1 MSERADQI
9 VLDYLRRVA
18 DAAYG
23 VLRSDER
30 LEFLARVRRRIDEVR
45 IRQRADKPAQVQR
58 VLDRFGA
65 PEALVE
71 QERLRL
77 AAEHPEDPPRPRR
90 TTSHPEPKPEKPDP
104 PSGATVVTGITPGRP
119 PNETQPIPVLDASA
133 YTKGAAGLDYAYVA
147 DYSDEMDEPDA
158 PEDTEEPA
166 EPATGANTRDGDAGP
181 DVEAAAQGPAPAA
194 AGATRTPSAY
204 PRRAASSDVWTIT
217 GKALPG
223 AAAAHRGADFLDIA
237 QRNKLAAITIVLLG
251 FGALALPVPLWLVGV
266 VLLLVIRAWSLGDKL
281 LGVALP
287 VVTVAVFGLATNQA
301 AAVLAMSAYT
311 SAGAS
316 GPRLAFGIGGLVGA
330 GYLAVRL
337 SRAPR

>member
-45 IRQRADKPAQVQR
+45 IRQRADKPVQVQR
-58 VLDRFGA
+58 VLDRFGS

-77 AAEHPEDPPRPRR
+77 AAERPEDPPRPRR
-90 TTSHPEPKPEKPDP
+90 TTSRPEPKPDKPDP

-133 YTKGAAGLDYAYVA
+133 YADGGGGLDYAYVA
-147 DYSDEMDEPDA
+147 DYSDEMDEPDT
-158 PEDTEEPA
+158 PDDTEEPA
-166 EPATGANTRDGDAGP
+166 ADAEDAGDAEP
-181 DVEAAAQGPAPAA
+181 EEESAAQEPAPAA
-194 AGATRTPSAY
+194 ARSGPARTPSAY
-204 PRRAASSDVWTIT
+204 PRRAAPSDVWTIT

-223 AAAAHRGADFLDIA
+223 AATAHRRSDFLDIA
-237 QRNKLAAITIVLLG
+237 QRNKLAAVTVVLLG

-266 VLLLVIRAWSLGDKL
+266 VLLVVARAWPLGDKL
-281 LGVALP
+281 LGAALP

-301 AAVLAMSAYT
+301 TAVLAMSAYT
-311 SAGAS
+311 SAGAG
-316 GPRLAFGIGGLVGA
+316 GPRLAFGIGGLAGA
-330 GYLAVRL
+330 AYLAVRL